1 MQITQLFLIIK
12 NPKKAYVVHSY
23 DISISYWGV
32 CTRDT
37 EVFQQHFLVRV
48 VQRRLLRLNTA
59 KISGNGTASSQ
70 TPTLRVRVRE
80 VSVFSSR
87 GRGYASVGLSRP

>member
-12 NPKKAYVVHSY
+12 NPEKAFVVHSY

-59 KISGNGTASSQ
+59 KLSGNGTASSQ
-70 TPTLRVRVRE
+70 TPTLRVCE

-87 GRGYASVGLSRP
+87 GRGYARAGLSRP